1 MMKLVALNMIFV
13 DGKEVV
19 VGSYEVSIDAD
30 NYVNVLEC
38 EDGYGHLRYE
48 GGINETIDIC
58 LVSFKEVYRKNM
70 YEKLSSFYG
79 RTNKKVNIKAI
90 LN

>member
-1 MMKLVALNMIFV
+1 MKLVALNMIFV

-19 VGSYEVSIDAD
+19 VGSYEVSIDGD
-30 NYVNVLEC
+30 NYLNVLEC

-48 GGINETIDIC
+48 GGINETIDTC

-70 YEKLSSFYG
+70 RDKLSDLYCRF
-79 RTNKKVNIKAI
+79 NKGINIKAT